1 MKKINTIYA
10 VSASL
15 LLAACSTSTGN
26 TSQAQISIPV
36 TVEEIVAGDLE
47 QITSTNG
54 SLTPLLSATVTNKV
68 GGVYRPA
75 KNPATGE
82 YYKIGDKVSTGQVLG
97 YLEDEEYVN
106 DISIDTKKISWE
118 IAEGE
123 YEKYIILQ
131 EKGGATE
138 IDVKN
143 AAVEVETTKNSY
155 KNAEI
160 SIANMKVTSPIS
172 GVIVDLEYQSPGV
185 EIEAGVSLFSVMDY
199 SKMYLDIS
207 LSESTMS
214 YINTGLPVYISH
226 YSIPDEFIE
235 ATIDQ
240 LSPSIDT
247 TTRTYKGVVVV
258 DNRKLLLKPGMFV
271 KSEIVV
277 DKAENA
283 IIIPKEIIRTSQNTS
298 FVFIADGTTAMQCEI
313 TTGISN
319 DNYIEVKSGLYIGDK
334 LIIDG
339 YATLRNRSKIAIQ

>member
-1 MKKINTIYA
+1 MKKINIIYA
-10 VSASL
+10 ASASL
-15 LLAACSTSTGN
+15 LLAACSTTTGN

-54 SLTPLLSATVTNKV
+54 SLTPLSSATVTNKV

-75 KNPATGE
+75 KNPSTGQ
-82 YYKIGDKVSTGQVLG
+82 YYKIGDNVKAGQVLG

-106 DISIDTKKISWE
+106 DISIETKKISWE

-123 YEKYIILQ
+123 YEKYLILQ

-172 GVIVDLEYQSPGV
+172 GVIVDLEYQTPGI

-214 YINTGLPVYISH
+214 YIHTGLPVYISH

-235 ATIDQ
+235 AKIDQ
-240 LSPSIDT
+240 LSPSIDS
-247 TTRTYKGVVVV
+247 TTRTYKGVVLV
-258 DNRKLLLKPGMFV
+258 DNNKLLLKPGMFV

-334 LIIDG
+334 LIVDG
-339 YATLRNRSKIAIQ
+339 YATLRNRGKIASQ

>member
-1 MKKINTIYA
+1 MKKINIIYA
-10 VSASL
+10 ASASL

-54 SLTPLLSATVTNKV
+54 SLTPLSSATVTNKV

-75 KNPATGE
+75 KNPATGQ
-82 YYKIGDKVSTGQVLG
+82 YYKIGDNVKAGQVLG

-106 DISIDTKKISWE
+106 DISIETKKISWE

-172 GVIVDLEYQSPGV
+172 GVIVDLEYQTPGI
-185 EIEAGVSLFSVMDY
+185 EIEAGVSLFSVMNY

-214 YINTGLPVYISH
+214 YIHTGLPVYISH

-235 ATIDQ
+235 AKIDQ
-240 LSPSIDT
+240 LSPSIDS
-247 TTRTYKGVVVV
+247 TTRTYKGVVLV
-258 DNRKLLLKPGMFV
+258 DNSKLLLKPGMFV

-334 LIIDG
+334 LIVDG

>member
-1 MKKINTIYA
+1 MKKINIIYA

-15 LLAACSTSTGN
+15 LLASCSTTTGN
-26 TSQAQISIPV
+26 TSQAQISTTV

-54 SLTPLLSATVTNKV
+54 SLTPLSSATVTNKV

-75 KNPATGE
+75 KNPSTGQ
-82 YYKIGDKVSTGQVLG
+82 YYKIGDKVKAGQVLG

-106 DISIDTKKISWE
+106 DISIETKKISWE

-123 YEKYIILQ
+123 YDKYLILQ

-172 GVIVDLEYQSPGV
+172 GTIVDLEYQTPGI
-185 EIEAGVSLFSVMDY
+185 EIEAGISLFSVMDY

-207 LSESTMS
+207 LSESTMT
-214 YINTGLPVYISH
+214 YIHTGLPVYISH

-235 ATIDQ
+235 AKIDQ
-240 LSPSIDT
+240 LSPSIDS
-247 TTRTYKGVVVV
+247 TTRTYKGVVLV
-258 DNRKLLLKPGMFV
+258 DNEKLLLKPGMFV

-334 LIIDG
+334 LIVDG

>member
-1 MKKINTIYA
+1 MKKINIIYA
-10 VSASL
+10 ASASL
-15 LLAACSTSTGN
+15 LLAACSTTTGN

-54 SLTPLLSATVTNKV
+54 SLTPLSSATVTNKV

-75 KNPATGE
+75 KNPSTGQ
-82 YYKIGDKVSTGQVLG
+82 YYKIGDNVKAGQVLG

-106 DISIDTKKISWE
+106 DISIETKKISWE

-123 YEKYIILQ
+123 YEKYLILQ

-172 GVIVDLEYQSPGV
+172 GVIVDLEYQTPGI

-214 YINTGLPVYISH
+214 YIHTGLPVYISH

-235 ATIDQ
+235 AKIDQ
-240 LSPSIDT
+240 LSPSIDS
-247 TTRTYKGVVVV
+247 TTRTYKGVVLV
-258 DNRKLLLKPGMFV
+258 DNNKLLLKPGMFV

-334 LIIDG
+334 LIVDG
-339 YATLRNRSKIAIQ
+339 YATLRNRGKIAIQ

>member
-1 MKKINTIYA
+1 MKKITLIYA

-15 LLAACSTSTGN
+15 LFAACSSSTGT

-36 TVEEIVAGDLE
+36 TVEEIVSGNLE

-54 SLTPLLSATVTNKV
+54 SLTPLSSATVTNKIE
-68 GGVYRPA
+68 GVYRPA
-75 KNPATGE
+75 INPATGK
-82 YYKIGDKVSTGQVLG
+82 YYKIGDKVKAGEVLAR
-97 YLEDEEYVN
+97 LEDEEYVN
-106 DISIDTKKISWE
+106 DISIETKKISWE

-123 YEKYIILQ
+123 YDKYVILQ

-138 IDVKN
+138 TDVKN
-143 AAVEVETTKNSY
+143 AAVDVETTKNAY
-155 KNAEI
+155 INAQI
-160 SIANMKVTSPIS
+160 SIANMSVTSPIS
-172 GVIVDLEYQSPGV
+172 GIIVDLEYQTPGV
-185 EIEAGVSLFSVMDY
+185 EIETGISLFSVMDY

-214 YINTGLPVYISH
+214 YIHAGLPVYISH
-226 YSIPDEFIE
+226 YSIPDEYVD

-247 TTRTYKGVVVV
+247 TTRTYKGIVLV
-258 DNRKLLLKPGMFV
+258 DNDKLLLKPGMFV
-271 KSEIVV
+271 KTEIVV
-277 DKAENA
+277 DQAVDA

-319 DNYIEVKSGLYIGDK
+319 DTYIEVKSGLYIGDK
-334 LIIDG
+334 LIVDG
-339 YATLRNRSKIAIQ
+339 YQTLRNRSKIAIQ